1 MRSPPASACLAELMI
16 LALALASFAWAQL
29 ECRDSLFNFSVPF
42 FELAPGAAE
51 QRTRLVTPVV
61 HPAHSKICNS
71 MSGALSCCSET
82 TLVDFTR
89 WSDALDFYEAA
100 SQYIDYYIETDA
112 RVLVDQII
120 LKIKAAL
127 GRNQAFN
134 WKVLR
139 NGIRDEWGALITSLL
154 STLTAP
160 TDKVWSTVVTYQEGL
175 LCSSCVPN
183 FSPLFLNV
191 TANQVNLQPK
201 AALDIA
207 HATLLTLDFWDKWF
221 ADGANSKQ
229 VKEAVIKI
237 CTLVSAGSSTC
248 RIVVPSAVSFVLNAI
263 TKTELK
269 IMLCGKPSAPGQETT
284 QCVDMI
290 MNKMLNG
297 LAINFAPVL
306 DNVIAKLMDLCNF
319 APIKV
324 DTCTAPLIKLKEY
337 IVEAF
342 FDSFDDRPTVSNVY
356 SEAGFDVFSFA
367 CASHLSG
374 YACGGQGWPLPD
386 HSGEPRSPPDEF
398 TDGDGLLAYMRHLMC
413 RPRQP
418 YSRRLRM

>member
-1 MRSPPASACLAELMI
+1 
-16 LALALASFAWAQL
+16 
-29 ECRDSLFNFSVPF
+29 
-42 FELAPGAAE
+42 
-51 QRTRLVTPVV
+51 
-61 HPAHSKICNS
+61 

-221 ADGANSKQ
+221 AD
-229 VKEAVIKI
+229 
-237 CTLVSAGSSTC
+237 
-248 RIVVPSAVSFVLNAI
+248 
-263 TKTELK
+263 
-269 IMLCGKPSAPGQETT
+269 
-284 QCVDMI
+284 
-290 MNKMLNG
+290 
-297 LAINFAPVL
+297 
-306 DNVIAKLMDLCNF
+306 
-319 APIKV
+319 
-324 DTCTAPLIKLKEY
+324 
-337 IVEAF
+337 
-342 FDSFDDRPTVSNVY
+342 
-356 SEAGFDVFSFA
+356 
-367 CASHLSG
+367 
-374 YACGGQGWPLPD
+374 
-386 HSGEPRSPPDEF
+386 
-398 TDGDGLLAYMRHLMC
+398 
-413 RPRQP
+413 
-418 YSRRLRM
+418 